1 MMEPLGSG
9 VFWGVLGSLGSGVWG
24 VLISNISN
32 LLGEGGQTAKQMS
45 GFESD
50 IWGHAV
56 IKALHTKPENP
67 GCPFLITTVNLRND
81 SASQSYRFLVT
92 KVGRVTPQTKPSLT
106 IADLLKP
113 EPLAPS
119 VHNPMLYEAFPMA
132 LVVKNLLVNAGDARD
147 MGSIP
152 GSGRSPGGRN
162 GNPLQYSC
170 LEKAIRGA
178 QQATVHGVTKNQTQ
192 LSD

>member
-1 MMEPLGSG
+1 M
-9 VFWGVLGSLGSGVWG
+9 
-24 VLISNISN
+24 
-32 LLGEGGQTAKQMS
+32 GQTARQMS
-45 GFESD
+45 GVESD

-56 IKALHTKPENP
+56 SKALHTKPENS
-67 GCPFLITTVNLRND
+67 GCPFLITTVNLT
-81 SASQSYRFLVT
+81 SGLASQSCRFLVT
-92 KVGRVTPQTKPSLT
+92 RVGRVIPQTTPSLT

-113 EPLAPS
+113 VPLAPS
-119 VHNPMLYEAFPMA
+119 VLNHMLDEAFPVA

-170 LEKAIRGA
+170 LEKPIRGA
-178 QQATVHGVTKNQTQ
+178 QQATVHGVAKNRTQ
-192 LSD
+192 LRDQLQMTTEKEAGSPL